1 MSASGER
8 YRPAPSEM
16 PPLAAANWQPRTRE
30 EQRHSVTTTCF
41 PYRLLVLRASIDD
54 KAERAPG
61 ERQMLWWLIGAW
73 VASGLL
79 IPALW
84 LLSLAGH
91 GVFVRSSHD
100 LQASGT
106 APPPPPS
113 SKRTSWNRGQI
124 GRFLLCGLVGVGA
137 LILLFIGSFSDPIST
152 MGNLYSA
159 LADAQAPVSQPTV
172 TSAPVQEGLA
182 AVKQPDRN
190 QTGAVVHDR
199 AREADLRAPPIPP
212 VWALKAALSAVTPPP
227 RPERPG
233 KRSWQYGR
241 PGPVSAFVAQS
252 RRGTWL
258 FPPLASGGGNN

>member
-1 MSASGER
+1 
-8 YRPAPSEM
+8 
-16 PPLAAANWQPRTRE
+16 
-30 EQRHSVTTTCF
+30 
-41 PYRLLVLRASIDD
+41 
-54 KAERAPG
+54 
-61 ERQMLWWLIGAW
+61 MLWWLIGAW

-233 KRSWQYGR
+233 KRSWQYRSAGAGECLCCAVAPR
-241 PGPVSAFVAQS
+241 HVAVSAS
-252 RRGTWL
+252 RERRRQQLVSQLQWRRAARCLRFRCSCRGHRRPVPHGATPQL
-258 FPPLASGGGNN
+258 GRAFTVILRLVFP